1 LPRRGE
7 AEASLE
13 RFRHT
18 KVEDYT
24 KNLCRTLLSLP
35 SLPFTGDPRE
45 RKRWTL
51 HNYPSQKRD
60 RPSTRGIY
68 PTVWVLFVLRVLV
81 CRGVRLSMRSG
92 CYTAITKATLTDLI
106 LQRATTISLRD
117 RAVKT
122 RAPDDL
128 NSLHWSRSSSTGA
141 PAPLVQLHWYRAT
154 PNYFPT
160 ISLRDRAVK
169 TRRSTGRRRRSTGTG
184 QLWAGSFFCVVL
196 ACCADESVRSRVALY
211 QRRGTREGEP
221 EKGTREGDQRRGIF
235 GRDPGRLP

>member
-1 LPRRGE
+1 MRAEFRRIFRS
-7 AEASLE
+7 ANPLLRLVRIASL
-13 RFRHT
+13 RNRVLRNQ
-18 KVEDYT
+18 KDSKADIDYT
-24 KNLCRTLLSLP
+24 LYFVALVQLPVGVISYLLSPGLNP
-35 SLPFTGDPRE
+35 
-45 RKRWTL
+45 
-51 HNYPSQKRD
+51 
-60 RPSTRGIY
+60 
-68 PTVWVLFVLRVLV
+68 
-81 CRGVRLSMRSG
+81 
-92 CYTAITKATLTDLI
+92 
-106 LQRATTISLRD
+106 TISLRD

-211 QRRGTREGEP
+211 QRRGTREGD
-221 EKGTREGDQRRGIF
+221 GRGSE
-235 GRDPGRLP
+235 D